1 MLARVP
7 VLRTTPDLAHALLR
21 ADAIFGGAV
30 GLLLVAC
37 ARPLGAFVGFDRP
50 LVLTVLGLAFLPYVV
65 ALYLGAG
72 REPLQRRL
80 LLLQAIANG
89 VGALGIGVALFSGI
103 PWLTLGGW
111 WSVAVLADVA
121 ALFAVAQVYAL
132 RRAG

>member
-1 MLARVP
+1 MVARVP
-7 VLRTTPDLAHALLR
+7 ALRTTPDFARTLLR

-30 GLLLVAC
+30 GLLLIAC

-50 LVLTVLGLAFLPYVV
+50 LVLMVLGVAFLPYVA

-72 REPLQRRL
+72 RERLRRRL

-89 VGALGIGVALFSGI
+89 VGALGIGVVLFGGTS
-103 PWLTLGGW
+103 WLTLGGW
-111 WSVAVLADVA
+111 WTIAALADVA
-121 ALFAVAQVYAL
+121 ALFAVAQLYAL